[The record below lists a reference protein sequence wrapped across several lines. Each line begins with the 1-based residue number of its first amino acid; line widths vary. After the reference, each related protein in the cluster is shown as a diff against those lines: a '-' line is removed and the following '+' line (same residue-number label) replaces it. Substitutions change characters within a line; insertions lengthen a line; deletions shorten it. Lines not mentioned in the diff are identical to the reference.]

1 MRPLRLLTLALVAL
15 AVGGGGVRAE
25 VKKFA
30 YLCSSHEG
38 IQESCAFYQIA
49 LTPPDSDI
57 DGNEFVLDLVMTGA
71 TKAALEAAEK
81 DYIAFLKAH

>member
-15 AVGGGGVRAE
+15 TIDAGGARAE

-30 YLCSSHEG
+30 YLCGSHEG
-38 IQESCAFYQIA
+38 IQEICAFYQIA
-49 LTPPDSDI
+49 LTPPDNDI
-57 DGNEFVLDLVMTGA
+57 DGNEFVLDVVMTGA